1 MTKSLDYEP
10 PPVGEW
16 KGQTYFGRQQVKPAP
31 FEPAVVGGYIFL
43 AGLSG
48 ASALIGAIAT
58 SIDARRKRRR
68 TRGWRRERYTKLVRR
83 SRYLSLLAPTI
94 GSVLLIYDL
103 HTPQRFYNMLRV
115 AKKTSPMSIGTWI
128 LMSFTASAGLS
139 AVAQF
144 AADLRPHWRWPM
156 RVARAAQVPAAIAGA
171 GLSTYTASLLSA
183 TSTPTWAA
191 APRPTAVRFASSAV
205 AAAAATLALGERT
218 PGTRRALENLLFA
231 ALTVEAAGSVAAD
244 ARYRD
249 TGVEPGRDGRWGKI
263 EKIGANGLGVMLPL
277 GLLVASRLTRK
288 HGDALATAA
297 AVAAIAGSAVMRTA
311 VLGTGIES
319 ARRPDVSMRFAQPD
333 NLPARKGSHALS

>member
-1 MTKSLDYEP
+1 MTKSLDYSP

-16 KGQTYFGRQQVKPAP
+16 KGQTYYGHQQVKPAP
-31 FEPAVVGGYIFL
+31 FEPGVVGGYIFL

-58 SIDARRKRRR
+58 SIDAGRKRRR
-68 TRGWRRERYTKLVRR
+68 RRGWRRERFAELARR

-103 HTPQRFYNMLRV
+103 HTPQRFYNMLRI

-128 LMSFTASAGLS
+128 LMSFSASAGLS
-139 AVAQF
+139 AAAQVV
-144 AADLRPHWRWPM
+144 ADLRPRWRWPLKA
-156 RVARAAQVPAAIAGA
+156 ARAAQVPAALAGA
-171 GLSTYTASLLSA
+171 GLSTYTASLLAA

-205 AAAAATLALGERT
+205 AAAAATLALGETT
-218 PGTRRALENLLFA
+218 PGTRRALENVLLA
-231 ALTVEAAGSVAAD
+231 ALITEAAGSAATD
-244 ARYRD
+244 ARFEK
-249 TGVEPGRDGRWGKI
+249 TGVEPGRDGRWGKL
-263 EKIGANGLGVMLPL
+263 EKIGATGLGVVLPL
-277 GLLVASRLTRK
+277 GLLVASRMTRK
-288 HGDALATAA
+288 HGNLLATVAA
-297 AVAAIAGSAVMRTA
+297 ATAVGGSAIMRIA

-333 NLPARKGSHALS
+333 NLPAQRGARALP